1 MGVASLRPCLIHN
14 DERQATHF
22 DLTDLRLFL
31 HVQEAGTIT
40 GGAAASH
47 MTLASASERTRG
59 MEDSLGSPL
68 LSRARRGVQLTPAG
82 RTLAHHAQLVR
93 RQIDQLQGEL
103 GDYGAGIKGH
113 VRLLCNSSAL
123 AAQLPQPLS
132 AFLTAHPGVSV
143 DLEERAS
150 DDIVDALRA
159 GLADVGVV
167 SDAAD
172 VAGLQAFDFCADP
185 LVLIVPAGHALA
197 EPKSA
202 ALIDVVGQPFVGL
215 RDGSAFQAHLDRQAR
230 PLGRRLHERVG
241 SFETVCR
248 MVALGVGVGIVPQA
262 VASRAGGKL
271 RRVRLR
277 DAWARR
283 RLLLCVRSL
292 DELPAHARQLLQALL
307 SAAAVKATETTN

>member
-1 MGVASLRPCLIHN
+1 M
-14 DERQATHF
+14 
-22 DLTDLRLFL
+22 
-31 HVQEAGTIT
+31 QEAGTIT
-40 GGAAASH
+40 GGAAASY
-47 MTLASASERTRG
+47 MTLASASERIRG

-68 LSRARRGVQLTPAG
+68 LSRAPRGVQLTPAG
-82 RTLAHHAQLVR
+82 RTLAHHAQLVL

-123 AAQLPQPLS
+123 AEHLPQPLS

-172 VAGLQAFDFCADP
+172 VEGLQAFDFCADP

-215 RDGSAFQAHLDRQAR
+215 RDGSAFQAHLDRQAGGSAVACTSACASAASRRCAAWWRWASAWASCRR
-230 PLGRRLHERVG
+230 PWPRAPAESCGACGCATLGRGAACCCACDRLT
-241 SFETVCR
+241 SCR
-248 MVALGVGVGIVPQA
+248 RTR
-262 VASRAGGKL
+262 ASCC
-271 RRVRLR
+271 RRCCPPPRS
-277 DAWARR
+277 R
-283 RLLLCVRSL
+283 RLK
-292 DELPAHARQLLQALL
+292 LQIR
-307 SAAAVKATETTN
+307 

>member
-1 MGVASLRPCLIHN
+1 MASLRPCLIHN

-82 RTLAHHAQLVR
+82 RTLARHAQLVR

-113 VRLLCNSSAL
+113 VRLPCNSSAL

-262 VASRAGGKL
+262 VASRDGGKL

>member
-1 MGVASLRPCLIHN
+1 M
-14 DERQATHF
+14 
-22 DLTDLRLFL
+22 
-31 HVQEAGTIT
+31 
-40 GGAAASH
+40 
-47 MTLASASERTRG
+47 
-59 MEDSLGSPL
+59 
-68 LSRARRGVQLTPAG
+68 
-82 RTLAHHAQLVR
+82 
-93 RQIDQLQGEL
+93 
-103 GDYGAGIKGH
+103 
-113 VRLLCNSSAL
+113 
-123 AAQLPQPLS
+123 
-132 AFLTAHPGVSV
+132 
-143 DLEERAS
+143 
-150 DDIVDALRA
+150 RA
-159 GLADVGVV
+159 GLVDVGVV

-172 VAGLQAFDFCADP
+172 VEGLQAFDFCADP
-185 LVLIVPAGHALA
+185 LALIVPVGHALA

-230 PLGRRLHERVG
+230 RLGRRLHERVRVG

-248 MVALGVGVGIVPQA
+248 MVALGVGVSIVPQA

>member
-1 MGVASLRPCLIHN
+1 M
-14 DERQATHF
+14 HF
-22 DLTDLRLFL
+22 DLIDLRLFL

-40 GGAAASH
+40 GAAAASH
-47 MTLASASERTRG
+47 MTLASASERIRG

-82 RTLAHHAQLVR
+82 RTLAHHAQLVL

-123 AAQLPQPLS
+123 AEHLPQPLS

-172 VAGLQAFDFCADP
+172 VEGLQAFDFCADP

-230 PLGRRLHERVG
+230 RLGRRLHERVRVG

-262 VASRAGGKL
+262 VASRASCC
-271 RRVRLR
+271 RRCCPPPRS
-277 DAWARR
+277 R
-283 RLLLCVRSL
+283 RLK
-292 DELPAHARQLLQALL
+292 LQIR
-307 SAAAVKATETTN
+307 

>member
-1 MGVASLRPCLIHN
+1 M
-14 DERQATHF
+14 
-22 DLTDLRLFL
+22 
-31 HVQEAGTIT
+31 QEAGTIT

-47 MTLASASERTRG
+47 MTLASASERIRG
-59 MEDSLGSPL
+59 IEDSLGSPL

-113 VRLLCNSSAL
+113 VRLPCNSSAL

-143 DLEERAS
+143 DLDERAS

-159 GLADVGVV
+159 GLADVGVA

-172 VAGLQAFDFCADP
+172 VEGLQAFDFCADP

-230 PLGRRLHERVG
+230 RLGRRLHERVG

-307 SAAAVKATETTN
+307 SAAAVKATDTTN

>member
-1 MGVASLRPCLIHN
+1 M
-14 DERQATHF
+14 HF
-22 DLTDLRLFL
+22 DLIDLRLFL

-47 MTLASASERTRG
+47 MTLASASERIRG

-68 LSRARRGVQLTPAG
+68 LSRAPRGVQLTPAG
-82 RTLAHHAQLVR
+82 RTLAHHAQLVL
-93 RQIDQLQGEL
+93 RQIDPLQGEL

-123 AAQLPQPLS
+123 AEHLPQPLS

-172 VAGLQAFDFCADP
+172 VEGLQAFDFCADP

-230 PLGRRLHERVG
+230 RLGRRLHERVRVG

-262 VASRAGGKL
+262 VASRGGGKL

-283 RLLLCVRSL
+283 RLPLCVRSL

-307 SAAAVKATETTN
+307 SAAADKATETTN

>member
-47 MTLASASERTRG
+47 MTLASASERIRG

-82 RTLAHHAQLVR
+82 RTLARHAQLVL

-123 AAQLPQPLS
+123 AEHLPQPLS

-150 DDIVDALRA
+150 DDIVDALCA

-172 VAGLQAFDFCADP
+172 VEGLQAFDFCADP

-262 VASRAGGKL
+262 VASRDGGKL

>member
-1 MGVASLRPCLIHN
+1 MASLRPCLIHN

-123 AAQLPQPLS
+123 AEHLPQPLS

-185 LVLIVPAGHALA
+185 LVLILPAGHALA

>member
-82 RTLAHHAQLVR
+82 RTLAHHAQLVL

-123 AAQLPQPLS
+123 AAHLPQPLS

-143 DLEERAS
+143 DLEDRAS

-172 VAGLQAFDFCADP
+172 VEGPQAF
-185 LVLIVPAGHALA
+185 
-197 EPKSA
+197 
-202 ALIDVVGQPFVGL
+202 
-215 RDGSAFQAHLDRQAR
+215 
-230 PLGRRLHERVG
+230 
-241 SFETVCR
+241 
-248 MVALGVGVGIVPQA
+248 
-262 VASRAGGKL
+262 
-271 RRVRLR
+271 
-277 DAWARR
+277 
-283 RLLLCVRSL
+283 
-292 DELPAHARQLLQALL
+292 
-307 SAAAVKATETTN
+307 